1 MNKEYEIV
9 YCKECNEIKLTDSD
23 WNCLGCNN
31 PAEVIGFTHEVVQ
44 SILDVEAKGELSNE

>member
-1 MNKEYEIV
+1 MYKEYEIV
-9 YCKECNEIKLTDSD
+9 YCKDCNEIKLTDSD

-44 SILDVEAKGELSNE
+44 DILKAEQEATDNA